1 MLLQQLIPVLPSRS
15 CTMTFAIQAMSRA
28 TSLHVCMNTLDGCLM
43 FLVMLTSDLIAS
55 FVRGL
60 TVRLYYRYIYT
71 AKARLHT
78 SMPYTVATLAIIA
91 SL

>member
-1 MLLQQLIPVLPSRS
+1 MLLQQLIPVLPSCS
-15 CTMTFAIQAMSRA
+15 CAVTFAIQAMSRA
-28 TSLHVCMNTLDGCLM
+28 TSLHECMNTLDGCLI
-43 FLVMLTSDLIAS
+43 FLVTLTSDLIAS

-60 TVRLYYRYIYT
+60 TVDYIIGIYT